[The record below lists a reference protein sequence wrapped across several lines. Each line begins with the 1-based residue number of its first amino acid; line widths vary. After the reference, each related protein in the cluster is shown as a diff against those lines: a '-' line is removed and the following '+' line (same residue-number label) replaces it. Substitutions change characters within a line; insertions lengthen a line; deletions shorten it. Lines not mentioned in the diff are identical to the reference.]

1 MFSNPL
7 GSVFNKP
14 DGEEKKKKRNKKTK
28 KLSPELSEESM
39 GSKTDLT
46 AGGAP
51 DSVVEVEAAPAAPSL
66 LDIVSEINSSPVAPA
81 AEVAEE
87 PVAEVVAAPVEEEQQ
102 LVAPVEEEQQVV
114 APVEEQ
120 VETQYEE
127 LPVEE
132 STMKTIIESIHN
144 FTRNSSISFIIDYS
158 FLVQTTSL
166 LIEIF
171 CNRLKNSSK
180 KFYYYYR
187 CGRVQNVKFSL
198 LNLVHR

>member
-66 LDIVSEINSSPVAPA
+66 LDIVSEINSSPAAPA

-87 PVAEVVAAPVEEEQQ
+87 PVAEVVA
-102 LVAPVEEEQQVV
+102 

-144 FTRNSSISFIIDYS
+144 FTRNSSISFIIDYF

-187 CGRVQNVKFSL
+187 CGLVQNVKFSL